1 MAMSRR
7 DYERI
12 ADVIASVSDY
22 HMSSECREILTM
34 RMAYMLSSVRD
45 DDKFDYGKFYVRC
58 GVDS

>member
-1 MAMSRR
+1 MAMSRK

-12 ADVIASVSDY
+12 ADVIASVSDH

-34 RMAYMLSSVRD
+34 RMAHMLAGARND
-45 DDKFDYGKFYVRC
+45 MNFDYGKFYQRC